1 MARIGADGADRHERH
16 IMTEETHGAWST
28 RDERISA
35 EREAAARA
43 ELTASTQK
51 EYPWR
56 AAIRTGAQVAV
67 SLIAVLL
74 VAIPLLIDTMGVY
87 LPDGWVAWLLAAS
100 GVLTALST
108 FLARLMA
115 AEPVLDFV
123 ARYLPFL
130 SPKEK

>member
-1 MARIGADGADRHERH
+1 M
-16 IMTEETHGAWST
+16 MSETQGEWQT
-28 RDERISA
+28 RNERISA

-43 ELTASTQK
+43 ELTSSTQK
-51 EYPWR
+51 EFPWR
-56 AAIRTGAQVAV
+56 AAIRTGVQVAV
-67 SLIAVLL
+67 ALIAVLL
-74 VAIPLLIDTMGVY
+74 VAIPLLIDTVGVY
-87 LPDGWVAWLLAAS
+87 LPDAWIVWLLGFS